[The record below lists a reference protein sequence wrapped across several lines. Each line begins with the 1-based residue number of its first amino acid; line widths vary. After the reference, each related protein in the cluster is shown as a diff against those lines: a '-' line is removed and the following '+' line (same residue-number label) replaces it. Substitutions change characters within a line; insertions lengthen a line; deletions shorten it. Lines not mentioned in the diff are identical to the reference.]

1 SEAVSLVIQAATMT
15 EGGDI
20 FMLDMGQA
28 IRIEDLAH
36 KMIRLRG
43 LRPGQDIPIIYSGV
57 RPGEKLHE
65 ELVSSDEAQLRTLHP
80 KLFRIRSQG
89 FANVHALSGQVSNLI
104 ALATDQHA
112 EELVE
117 ALWQLVQARTA
128 PQLAWAE
135 LPSPALMSPATDR
148 QLVISSY

>member
-1 SEAVSLVIQAATMT
+1 MLQAATMT

-43 LRPGQDIPIIYSGV
+43 LRPGEDIPIIYSGI

-65 ELVSSDEAQLRTLHP
+65 ELMSSDETQLPTLHP
-80 KLFRIRSQG
+80 KLFRIRSQC
-89 FANVHALSGQVSNLI
+89 FANMYTLSDQVTDLI
-104 ALATDQHA
+104 ALAA
-112 EELVE
+112 EQLAEDLVE
-117 ALWQLVQARTA
+117 ALWQLVQAKNA
-128 PQLAWAE
+128 PQLAWADLSPQE
-135 LPSPALMSPATDR
+135 LTSQAADR
-148 QLVISSY
+148 QLAMSDF